1 MKKKIVG
8 LFLLFWVFFSCPLL
22 AEEQLMTKMFFDN
35 WLKNA
40 TRPLESNIMQLK
52 TTYAA
57 MEKDVE
63 EIRKLMQ
70 TEIKVAIGQRT
81 AYIDGQAVSLDV
93 APIII
98 NGRTMVPVRFIGEAF
113 GAEFL
118 WDGATRKVTYLQGK
132 NKIEIYVDKQ
142 LATVNGKNIILDTA
156 PLILEGRT
164 LVPLRFVSEHMDAL
178 VEWDGQTQTVM
189 IHG

>member
-1 MKKKIVG
+1 MKKKILG

-22 AEEQLMTKMFFDN
+22 AEEQLMTKLFFDS
-35 WLKNA
+35 WLKSA
-40 TRPLESNIMQLK
+40 TQPLESQIIQLK

-57 MEKDVE
+57 LEKDIE
-63 EIRKLMQ
+63 EIRELIQ
-70 TEIKVAIGQRT
+70 TEIKVTIGQRT
-81 AYIDGQAVSLDV
+81 AYIDGQTVNLDV
-93 APIII
+93 APVII

-113 GAEFL
+113 GAEFF
-118 WDGATRKVTYLQGK
+118 WDEATRKVTYLQGK

-142 LATVNGKNIILDTA
+142 LAAVNGRNITLDTA
-156 PLILEGRT
+156 PVIIEGRT

-178 VEWDGQTQTVM
+178 VEWDGQTQTVI